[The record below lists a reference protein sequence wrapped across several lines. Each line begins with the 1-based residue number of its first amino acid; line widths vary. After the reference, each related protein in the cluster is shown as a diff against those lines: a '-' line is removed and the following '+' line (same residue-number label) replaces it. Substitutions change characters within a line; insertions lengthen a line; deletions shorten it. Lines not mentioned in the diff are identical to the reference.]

1 MKNARPLHCIFVPNI
16 QNYVIMNWKF
26 LNQPLG
32 KCNMSGGFAPE
43 KKHIWPAII
52 MAAAAAGSAIYGA
65 AKSNS
70 ANRQAQAQLDAEK
83 AITQAERTRKKYE
96 NPLDR
101 ADVQNVIRVAQ
112 QQADKIW
119 KREQGTAAMTGA
131 TERAAMAKEYGNNMV
146 GEAVANIAAND
157 AARKDIVD
165 AQYRQEERA
174 INQQQIALQQQKGQ
188 NIANAAGQVASA
200 LGSAAMSYAG
210 TYMGNGSPAG
220 GGVAPQSSGSALNN
234 VGTTSIPLTNEMRMA
249 QAMQHYNRNYGYAN
263 PEFMKWFYTGMKN

>member
-1 MKNARPLHCIFVPNI
+1 MKNARPLRCIFVPNI
-16 QNYVIMNWKF
+16 QNNVIMNWKF

-32 KCNMSGGFAPE
+32 KCDMSGGFAPE

-112 QQADKIW
+112 QQADKIY
-119 KREQGTAAMTGA
+119 KRAEGAAAVAGA
-131 TERAAMAKEYGNNMV
+131 TDASKQMAKEAGNNMV
-146 GEAVANIAAND
+146 AESVASIAAND

-174 INQQQIALQQQKGQ
+174 ITQQQIALQQQKGQ

-210 TYMGNGSPAG
+210 THMGAGSPGG
-220 GGVAPQSSGSALNN
+220 GGVTAQQPATNQLNNMAGGTQNPYYMTPEMQMKWGMQN
-234 VGTTSIPLTNEMRMA
+234 VGTLFGFTPRYHPAE
-249 QAMQHYNRNYGYAN
+249 
-263 PEFMKWFYTGMKN
+263 K

>member
-1 MKNARPLHCIFVPNI
+1 
-16 QNYVIMNWKF
+16 MNWKF

-32 KCNMSGGFAPE
+32 KSDLSGGFAPE
-43 KKHIWPAII
+43 KRYIWPAII

-96 NPLDR
+96 NPFDR
-101 ADVQNVIRVAQ
+101 ADVQNVIRVARRE
-112 QQADKIW
+112 ADKIW

-146 GEAVANIAAND
+146 GEAVANIAASD
-157 AARKDIVD
+157 QQRKDNID
-165 AQYRQEERA
+165 ASYRAEERA
-174 INQQQIALQQQKGQ
+174 LAQQQIANEQQKGQ

-210 TYMGNGSPAG
+210 THIGAGSPGG
-220 GGVAPQSSGSALNN
+220 GGVVSTKDALKQMGGDNATWLKNSQKSIKAVNEINN
-234 VGTTSIPLTNEMRMA
+234 NFDILKTQL
-249 QAMQHYNRNYGYAN
+249 QKN
-263 PEFMKWFYTGMKN
+263 PYYWDQLDIS

>member
-1 MKNARPLHCIFVPNI
+1 
-16 QNYVIMNWKF
+16 MNWKF

-32 KCNMSGGFAPE
+32 NYDMSGGFAPE
-43 KKHIWPAII
+43 KKYIWPII

-83 AITQAERTRKKYE
+83 AITHAERTRKKYE

-112 QQADKIW
+112 QQADKIY
-119 KREQGTAAMTGA
+119 KRAEGAGAVAGA
-131 TERAAMAKEYGNNMV
+131 TDASKQLAKEAGNNMV
-146 GEAVANIAAND
+146 AEAVANIAAND

-165 AQYRQEERA
+165 EQYRAEEKGLA
-174 INQQQIALQQQKGQ
+174 QQQIALQQQKGQ
-188 NIANAAGQVASA
+188 NIADVAGQVASA

-210 TYMGNGSPAG
+210 THMGAGSPGG
-220 GGVAPQSSGSALNN
+220 GGVTDPGKPSDLLAGMGDSKSYFENYANN
-234 VGTTSIPLTNEMRMA
+234 YVKGMYGGNTGFSLTNL
-249 QAMQHYNRNYGYAN
+249 RNTPLFTTDYRQ
-263 PEFMKWFYTGMKN
+263 FFGMK

>member
-1 MKNARPLHCIFVPNI
+1 
-16 QNYVIMNWKF
+16 MNWKF

-32 KCNMSGGFAPE
+32 ICDMSGGFAPE
-43 KKHIWPAII
+43 KRYIWPAII

-112 QQADKIW
+112 QQADKIY
-119 KREQGTAAMTGA
+119 KRAEGAAAVAGA
-131 TERAAMAKEYGNNMV
+131 TDASKQMAKEAGNNMV
-146 GEAVANIAAND
+146 AESVASIAAND

-210 TYMGNGSPAG
+210 THMGAGSPGG
-220 GGVAPQSSGSALNN
+220 GGVTDPGKPSGLLAGMGDSKSYFENYANN
-234 VGTTSIPLTNEMRMA
+234 YVKGMYGGNTGFSLTNL
-249 QAMQHYNRNYGYAN
+249 RNTPLFTTDYRQ
-263 PEFMKWFYTGMKN
+263 FFGMK

>member
-1 MKNARPLHCIFVPNI
+1 
-16 QNYVIMNWKF
+16 MNWKF

-32 KCNMSGGFAPE
+32 KSDLSGGYAPE

-52 MAAAAAGSAIYGA
+52 LAAAAAGSAIYGA
-65 AKSNS
+65 AKSNE
-70 ANRQAQAQLDAEK
+70 ANSEAEAKIAAEK
-83 AITQAERTRKKYE
+83 AITQAERRRKLHE

-112 QQADKIW
+112 QQADKIY
-119 KREQGTAAMTGA
+119 KRAEGAAAVAGA
-131 TERAAMAKEYGNNMV
+131 TDASKQMAKDAGNQMV

-157 AARKDIVD
+157 AARKDVVD
-165 AQYRQEERA
+165 AQYRAEERGLT
-174 INQQQIALQQQKGQ
+174 QQQIALQQQRGQ
-188 NIANAAGQVASA
+188 NIANAASQVSSA

-210 TYMGNGSPAG
+210 TYMGAGSPGG
-220 GGVAPQSSGSALNN
+220 GGVAPQSGGSALNN